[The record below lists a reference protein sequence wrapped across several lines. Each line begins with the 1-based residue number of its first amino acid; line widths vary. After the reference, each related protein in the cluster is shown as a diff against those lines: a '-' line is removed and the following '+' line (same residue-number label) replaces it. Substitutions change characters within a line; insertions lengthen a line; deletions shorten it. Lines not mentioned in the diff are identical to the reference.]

1 MMKLNK
7 NILVFVFCM
16 LFVGVG
22 LCSRDYFVESKKAFH
37 NLINGRAS
45 KFTRMAKFENKI
57 DGISS
62 ENLFYHDEMMDINS
76 FKENLLGARVVIKG
90 LDTVVKFDS
99 GSMGVKEERI
109 KENEIEEMSSSV
121 ERLRTI
127 AKQNGAEFL
136 YCAVPT
142 KQFYESFPSNVHSFA
157 KDNFALL
164 LKTLSN
170 KDIPTLNYVEAF
182 RNSGISDTEIFYY
195 TDHHWQASSGFAA
208 CRILCKEL
216 NNRYGFNYEEKYTD
230 IKNYS
235 RTLYKDCL
243 LGFRGRQ
250 AGRFFTWHGA
260 DDFEL
265 IVPSFYTYMTEEQ
278 PIKNEVREG
287 RFEDSVLF
295 MDDLEEK
302 YKEKDYYNWDP
313 YSVYSG
319 GSYRIQI
326 MKNNLN
332 SDGKKI
338 LIIRDSF
345 AMVVTP
351 FLALQT
357 SELHICDV
365 RDNEKYVGEKL
376 NMEKY
381 IKEIKPDYVI
391 VLYNGVSN
399 AQKEYNFF

>member
-1 MMKLNK
+1 MMKFNK

-22 LCSRDYFVESKKAFH
+22 LCSRDYLVESEKAFQ

-45 KFTRMAKFENKI
+45 KFTRIAKFENKI

-62 ENLFYHDEMMDINS
+62 ENLFYHDKMMDINS

-90 LDTVVKFDS
+90 HDTVVKFDS
-99 GSMGVKEERI
+99 GSMGVKEE
-109 KENEIEEMSSSV
+109 KVTESEIEEISLRV
-121 ERLRTI
+121 GRLRRI

-157 KDNFALL
+157 KDNYELF
-164 LKTLSN
+164 LKSLIN
-170 KDIPTLNYVEAF
+170 KNIPTLNFAEAF
-182 RNSGISDTEIFYY
+182 RNSGISDSQIFYY
-195 TDHHWQASSGFAA
+195 TDHHWQASTGFAA
-208 CRILCKEL
+208 YRILCQEL
-216 NNRYGFNYEEKYTD
+216 NTRYGFNYEENYTD
-230 IKNYS
+230 IKNYD

-265 IVPSFYTYMTEEQ
+265 IVPQFDTYLTEKQ

-287 RFEDSVLF
+287 KFEDSVLF
-295 MDDLEEK
+295 MENLEEK

-319 GSYRIQI
+319 GSYRLQI

-332 SDGKKI
+332 PHGKKI
-338 LIIRDSF
+338 LMIRDSF

-376 NMEKY
+376 NMEEY

-399 AQKEYNFF
+399 SQKEYNFF